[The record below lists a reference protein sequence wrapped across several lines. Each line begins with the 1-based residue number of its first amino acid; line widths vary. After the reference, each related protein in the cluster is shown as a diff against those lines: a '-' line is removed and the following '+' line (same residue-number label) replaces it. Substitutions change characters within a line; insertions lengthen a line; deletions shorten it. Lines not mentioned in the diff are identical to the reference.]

1 LRPAPCENP
10 SDTEVRELRTS
21 NGVAPAPSPPGAA
34 RLSGLTRPQRLDL
47 VVAGLTIGVFLAI
60 QFALLLGPHPY
71 DPTTYFSAAE
81 DFPHIGVDRWTL
93 RIGLVAP
100 VVIATRVMGATEAA
114 LYAVPLSAGVLLV
127 TAVYGAM
134 LALFRDRVLAAATA
148 LVAALNADFLLNS
161 SFLFPDNVA
170 TATFATGF
178 LFLIL
183 GPLADERSSPRA
195 ARICVVSA
203 GVFFGWTYLIREF
216 SPILIP
222 TVIAAALLLGYS
234 LRRLGL
240 LAAAAVATGALEFV
254 YGALG
259 WGNPFIHLQQLLQ
272 HGEEGLGRRAET
284 IALVQSKTQDP
295 LGALLVLPRLILSWD
310 SGWLFLFLAPIFVVA
325 LVLLRDRRL
334 WVLAAWCFGFW
345 AAMVVLAM
353 GELPSGRWI
362 VNVSNIRYW
371 YPVFPALAMGGLGG
385 LWLLVRRFAPPRR
398 ALLAAQLA
406 VVLAAALILLPGIA
420 EFRSCSSKNIWRNDP
435 MSRWHELRSWLGSA
449 EAGSYGQM
457 VTDRLT
463 RIEFDPVYLSAPFG
477 GRVWEGDVRA
487 WPKSGA
493 RIEPANGAEDSLIL
507 LNRRAVSSL
516 PGGPPKIQSLLT
528 TWAPVFVSDDGALV
542 VLAHRPV
549 VPSAGLPAP
558 WWEREGE
565 GATTPVPSECGINP
579 ITGKP

>member
-1 LRPAPCENP
+1 M
-10 SDTEVRELRTS
+10 
-21 NGVAPAPSPPGAA
+21 
-34 RLSGLTRPQRLDL
+34 
-47 VVAGLTIGVFLAI
+47 VAGLTIGVFLAI

-71 DPTTYFSAAE
+71 DPTTYFSAAA
-81 DFPHIGVDRWTL
+81 DFPHIGPNRWTL

-127 TAVYGAM
+127 TAVYGTM
-134 LALFRDRVLAAATA
+134 LALFRDRVLAAVTA

-170 TATFATGF
+170 TATFAAGF
-178 LFLIL
+178 LFLVL
-183 GPLADERSSPRA
+183 GGLAARRSSPWA
-195 ARICVVSA
+195 AWIVVCA
-203 GVFFGWTYLIREF
+203 GFFFGWTYLIREF

-259 WGNPFIHLQQLLQ
+259 WGRPFIHLQQLLD
-272 HGEEGLGRRAET
+272 HGEEGLRGRAET

-310 SGWLFLFLAPIFVVA
+310 SGWLLLLLAPIFVVA

-345 AAMVVLAM
+345 AAMVVMAM

-371 YPVFPALAMGGLGG
+371 YPVFPALAMGGLGA
-385 LWLLVRRFAPPRR
+385 LWLLVRSFAPPRR

-420 EFRSCSSKNIWRNDP
+420 EFRSCASKNIWRNDP
-435 MSRWHELRSWLGSA
+435 TSQWHELRSWLGSA
-449 EAGSYGQM
+449 EAGSYGQI

-463 RIEFDPVYLSAPFG
+463 RHEFDPVYLSATFG
-477 GRVWEGDVRA
+477 GRVWEGDVSA

-516 PGGPPKIQSLLT
+516 PGGLQEIQSLLA

-558 WWEREGE
+558 WWERERE
-565 GATTPVPSECGINP
+565 GATPVPSECGINP